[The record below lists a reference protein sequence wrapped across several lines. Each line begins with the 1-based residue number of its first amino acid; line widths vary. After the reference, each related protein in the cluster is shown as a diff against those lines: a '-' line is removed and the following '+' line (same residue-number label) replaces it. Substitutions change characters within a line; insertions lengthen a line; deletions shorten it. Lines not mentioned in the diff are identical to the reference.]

1 MNNLIIDAATDK
13 IFFKIIINNESYTSD
28 YLNSKKNFDKF
39 NILLFSFLNKNNVNI
54 KDINNILVNQ
64 GPGKYSGIRISI
76 AIAKAL
82 RLTNEIDLYGFS
94 SDDVLDNDY
103 DNVIDLFKK
112 GQLIKNSIQPQYLS

>member
-1 MNNLIIDAATDK
+1 M
-13 IFFKIIINNESYTSD
+13 
-28 YLNSKKNFDKF
+28 NSKKNFDKF

-112 GQLIKNSIQPQYLS
+112 GQLIKNLIQPQYLS

>member
-1 MNNLIIDAATDK
+1 MNNLIIDAAMDK

-28 YLNSKKNFDKF
+28 YLNSRKNFDKF

-112 GQLIKNSIQPQYLS
+112 GQLIKNLIQPQYLS

>member
-112 GQLIKNSIQPQYLS
+112 GQLIKNLIQPQYLS